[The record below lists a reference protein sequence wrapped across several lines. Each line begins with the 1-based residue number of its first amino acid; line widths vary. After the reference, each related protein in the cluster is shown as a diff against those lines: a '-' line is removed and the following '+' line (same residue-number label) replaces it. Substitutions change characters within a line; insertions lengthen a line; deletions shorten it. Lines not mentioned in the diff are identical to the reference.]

1 MRHLLFVV
9 LVTLTLR
16 FFECRSRD
24 EIEKV
29 PDSLIQTMI
38 TPVKWKDS
46 RTLMLSNGDM
56 RNPEYYLED
65 IRTGKRTVCTGT
77 DMPSV
82 PRETDFGLDREAK
95 NPTLSPD
102 GSHVAFTL
110 RNDLYSKE
118 LETGNIVR
126 YTYDGSETVLN
137 GWASWVYY
145 EEILGRPA
153 DTVLSGVSP
162 TAVTWLS
169 SVATIPGCP
178 CFLFMWPKVSTDTW
192 NAPVIPKREMK
203 TPGSGQESFLL
214 KEAGLYGP
222 ILMKRRI
229 NILVSLT
236 GLRMEKPFGF
246 NG

>member
-9 LVTLTLR
+9 LVYLISPVFLNAQ
-16 FFECRSRD
+16 SRD

-65 IRTGKRTVCTGT
+65 IRTGKRTVCTST

-82 PRETDFGLDREAK
+82 PRETDYGLDLEAK

-145 EEILGRPA
+145 EEILGRPGRYRSFWWSPDGRYLAFFRCDDTRVPMFPIYVAEGQHGYLERTRYPKAGDENPRVRTGIVPVEGGRIVWA
-153 DTVLSGVSP
+153 D
-162 TAVTWLS
+162 
-169 SVATIPGCP
+169 
-178 CFLFMWPKVSTDTW
+178 F
-192 NAPVIPKREMK
+192 
-203 TPGSGQESFLL
+203 
-214 KEAGLYGP
+214 
-222 ILMKRRI
+222 
-229 NILVSLT
+229 
-236 GLRMEKPFGF
+236 
-246 NG
+246 